1 LLKHLYS
8 AIFHL
13 SLDEIEQDKHN
24 SNINKYLKMSN
35 VNRKNSTQNLY
46 NHTASEWI
54 RGEPTSLSDFTARPF
69 VLELCEPVAGLRV
82 LDIGCG
88 EGYCSRELR
97 RRGAAWV
104 HGIDLS
110 QGMIAAANLQEIENA
125 LGISYEVGCATNL
138 KQLDDGEIDLVVA
151 VFLFNYLTI
160 AQTQECMAEVARILR
175 PGGRFVFS
183 VPHPSFPYMR
193 EAAYPFYFQ
202 VEGVG
207 YFSKRDQ
214 QFPGRIW
221 KRDGSW
227 LNVQLIHKTLEDYFY
242 ALKIAG
248 FNTMPILQELRV
260 TPEHMAIDESF
271 FSPLLDQ
278 PLHLALQISR

>member
-1 LLKHLYS
+1 
-8 AIFHL
+8 
-13 SLDEIEQDKHN
+13 
-24 SNINKYLKMSN
+24 
-35 VNRKNSTQNLY
+35 
-46 NHTASEWI
+46 
-54 RGEPTSLSDFTARPF
+54 
-69 VLELCEPVAGLRV
+69 
-82 LDIGCG
+82 
-88 EGYCSRELR
+88 
-97 RRGAAWV
+97 
-104 HGIDLS
+104 
-110 QGMIAAANLQEIENA
+110 

-138 KQLDDGEIDLVVA
+138 KQFNNGELDLVVA

-160 AQTQECMAEVARILR
+160 AQTQECMTEVARVLR

-193 EAAYPFYFQ
+193 EPGYPFYFQ
-202 VEGVG
+202 VEGKG
-207 YFSKRDQ
+207 YFSKRDR

-227 LNVQLIHKTLEDYFY
+227 LNVQLIHKTFEDYFN

-260 TPEHMAIDESF
+260 TPEHIALDESF

-278 PLHLALQISR
+278 PLHLAIQVSR

>member
-1 LLKHLYS
+1 MS
-8 AIFHL
+8 IFD
-13 SLDEIEQDKHN
+13 S
-24 SNINKYLKMSN
+24 
-35 VNRKNSTQNLY
+35 KNSTKNLY
-46 NHTASEWI
+46 NRTASEWI
-54 RGEPTSLSDFTARPF
+54 RGEPISLSDFTARPF
-69 VLELCEPVAGLRV
+69 VLGLCEPVNALRV

-97 RRGAAWV
+97 RRGAAQV

-110 QGMIAAANLQEIENA
+110 QSMIEAATMQEVENV

-138 KQLDDGEIDLVVA
+138 KQFNNGELDLVVA

-160 AQTQECMAEVARILR
+160 AQTQECMTEVARVLR

-193 EAAYPFYFQ
+193 EPGYPFYFQ
-202 VEGVG
+202 VEGKG
-207 YFSKRDQ
+207 YFSKRDR

-227 LNVQLIHKTLEDYFY
+227 LNVQLIHKTFEDYFN

-260 TPEHMAIDESF
+260 TPEHIALDESF

-278 PLHLALQISR
+278 PLHLAIQVSR